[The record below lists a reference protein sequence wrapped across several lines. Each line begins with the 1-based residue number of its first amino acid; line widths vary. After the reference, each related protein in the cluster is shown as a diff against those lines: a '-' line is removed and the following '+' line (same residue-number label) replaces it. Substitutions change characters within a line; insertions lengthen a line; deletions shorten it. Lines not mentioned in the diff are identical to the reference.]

1 MDLRLIPKLILQNDQ
16 NDMQTIPKDT
26 NGHESFLNLAL
37 RSCKHSPVSRNAYQA
52 SVISFDGSIIS
63 TSALPC
69 VVGALCLIENSYGRE
84 TTGEVVRIH
93 RDSLEIIPHDTKCP
107 IQIGDQVTL
116 LQSRQEVEVGEALLG
131 RVIDGLGNPLDQ
143 LPNPICNEKYL
154 LDGISVNPFQ
164 RRQIDQILD
173 VGIRNMNALLTVGS
187 GQRLGIMAG
196 SGVGKSVLLSMITK
210 NTSADVIVIALIGER
225 GREVAS
231 FTHEIL
237 SSHSQQK
244 VVIVAVPAD
253 RSPLLRIQGAKRATA
268 ICEYFRDLGKNVLLI
283 MDSLTRV
290 AHAQREVGLSLGEQ
304 PTSRGYPPSVISL
317 LPNLIE
323 RTGTSTETE
332 GAITAIYTV
341 LADGDDIVSDPVV
354 DTARAILDGH
364 IVLSREL
371 AQQGVY
377 PAIDVGQSISRLMND
392 IVDDVQ
398 IKNANKL
405 RRLISK
411 YQENRDLVLMGGYV
425 QGQDQDLDI
434 ALSLWP
440 DILSFLHQ
448 DQAEENSYEDAC
460 NSLAQL
466 VGHLA

>member
-1 MDLRLIPKLILQNDQ
+1 
-16 NDMQTIPKDT
+16 MQTIQKDT
-26 NGHESFLNLAL
+26 IGQASFLDQAL
-37 RSCKHSPVSRNAYQA
+37 RSCRHAPVSSNAYQA
-52 SVISFDGSIIS
+52 SVISFDGAIIS

-69 VVGALCLIENSYGRE
+69 VVGALCLIENSHGRE

-116 LQSRQEVEVGEALLG
+116 LQSRQEVDVGEELLG

-164 RRQIDQILD
+164 RRQINQILD

-268 ICEYFRDLGKNVLLI
+268 ICEYFRDQGKNVLLI

-332 GAITAIYTV
+332 GAVTAIYTV

-440 DILSFLHQ
+440 DILSFLQQ

-466 VGHLA
+466 VGHLT